1 MAGFTQKKLLIDLD
15 LVTGINFQLQE
26 YLYFDSD
33 KFGKLRTKTDS
44 DGISAPPNPMV
55 QRFGPYIASGIL
67 HDGSYRIDSEG
78 VAKLEQQ
85 VISGEWFPLLL
96 NETECNELIEE
107 ALKSEGCSWLE
118 REIIYNAIQLFG
130 WHAFSEDRDSNNR
143 PTQADIALLNKPQV
157 IS

>member
-15 LVTGINFQLQE
+15 LVTGIDFKLQE

-44 DGISAPPNPMV
+44 DGISAPTNPMV

-85 VISGEWFPLLL
+85 TISGEWFPLLL
-96 NETECNELIEE
+96 TEKECNELIEE

-118 REIIYNAIQLFG
+118 REIIYNALQLFG
-130 WHAFSEDRDSNNR
+130 WKAFDDDRKSGNV
-143 PTQADIALLNKPQV
+143 PSQKDIALLNKPAV
-157 IS
+157 